1 MTLLHTVSRR
11 NGSVIT
17 AAPCGRTRAIA
28 QRVERRFP
36 TPKVGVRVLVAL
48 LLMATLSWLAV
59 RRAATGGSVATD
71 SGSSDRSRR
80 IW

>member
-1 MTLLHTVSRR
+1 MTIHHTLSRL

-36 TPKVGVRVLVAL
+36 TPKIGVRVLVAL
-48 LLMATLSWLAV
+48 QLMATLSWLGV

-71 SGSSDRSRR
+71 LGSSDRFRR
-80 IW
+80 I